1 MDESHRPLRLAP
13 GGASSDWDDTLDI
26 DIEEIDLEALAEQI
40 YNLLREELLL
50 ERERQGWRP
59 GW

>member
-13 GGASSDWDDTLDI
+13 GVASSDENDTLDI
-26 DIEEIDLEALAEQI
+26 NIEEIDLEALAEQI
-40 YNLLREELLL
+40 YNLLRDELLL